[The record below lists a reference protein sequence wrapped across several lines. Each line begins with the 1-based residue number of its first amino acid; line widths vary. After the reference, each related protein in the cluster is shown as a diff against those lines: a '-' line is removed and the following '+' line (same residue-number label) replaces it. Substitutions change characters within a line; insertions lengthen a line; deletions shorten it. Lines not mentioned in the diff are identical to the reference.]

1 MLIAEARVVER
12 TTQQP
17 KVVAL
22 LSRAAQLRAEVL
34 VVPPAA
40 SEPLQVRPTV
50 LHHRCDPRAD
60 APVRAAGAARA
71 DGAAVAP
78 FLAAREGVQQ
88 DGAAG

>member
-1 MLIAEARVVER
+1 MLIAQARVVER

-60 APVRAAGAARA
+60 APVRAAAARA